1 MTIIEKQ
8 QELAD
13 FYWMIQMLQTVDV
26 GLVILERDYRIQ
38 LWNGFMENHSGI
50 QSKNLTGKE
59 LFSVFPDLPRQWV
72 ERKVES
78 VFKLGSPAYST
89 WEQRPHLFRFKSYR
103 PLTGCSEL
111 MFQNITFMPILG
123 PSRRVEQVCLLV
135 YDVTESATS
144 KLQLEKANEQLEKLS
159 RTDRLTGLNNRGY
172 WEECLQQEFRRSK
185 RSSSQTGSHSS
196 LIIFDIDHF
205 KPVNDTYGHQAGDEV
220 IRKVAACLKST
231 ARDTDFAGRYGGE
244 EFVLLL
250 PDTDINGAFEVA
262 ERLRLCIQGM
272 TVTHESLQLQVTIS
286 LGICDFTADL
296 DTAHQWLERADQALY
311 HSKHQGRNQSSVWN
325 LEIAAEASA
334 P

>member
-50 QSKNLTGKE
+50 RSKNLTGKE
-59 LFSVFPDLPRQWV
+59 LFSVFPDLPRQWI

-89 WEQRPHLFRFKSYR
+89 WEQRPHLFYFKSYR

-111 MFQNITFMPILG
+111 MYQNITFMPILG
-123 PSRRVEQVCLLV
+123 PSRRVEQVCLLI

-144 KLQLEKANEQLEKLS
+144 KLQLETANEQLEKLS

-172 WEECLQQEFRRSK
+172 WEECLQQEFRRNK
-185 RSSSQTGSHSS
+185 RSSNQTGNHSS

-205 KPVNDTYGHQAGDEV
+205 KAVNDTYGHQAGDEV

-250 PDTDINGAFEVA
+250 PDTDIHGAFEVA
-262 ERLRLCIQGM
+262 ERLRQHIQGLTIIHENLELKV
-272 TVTHESLQLQVTIS
+272 TVS
-286 LGICDFTADL
+286 LGICDFSDHL
-296 DTAHQWLERADQALY
+296 NTAHQWLERADQALY
-311 HSKHQGRNQSSVWN
+311 QSKRQGRNQSNVWN
-325 LEIAAEASA
+325 QDLAAEES
-334 P
+334 PS